1 MSKVIPVSPSDQVK
15 GKFLHSFA
23 IAVLG
28 LVAAGA
34 AAVLVLGSK
43 VGGVLIAFP
52 VAAAASAVLTALG
65 MMIDLARPL
74 LSWTNPQKAIKQNF
88 NVLIALF
95 ADAGI
100 LIGLTIAVTAVLRR
114 GLGPELLIGGVFV
127 LLLALTAASYKLM
140 LRFAERRYGE
150 IET

>member
-1 MSKVIPVSPSDQVK
+1 
-15 GKFLHSFA
+15 
-23 IAVLG
+23 LG
-28 LVAAGA
+28 LFAAGA

-43 VGGVLIAFP
+43 IGGVLIAFP

-74 LSWTNPQKAIKQNF
+74 LTWTNPQKAIKQNF
-88 NVLIALF
+88 NVLIAFF

-100 LIGLTIAVTAVLRR
+100 LVGLTLAGISVLKQ
-114 GLGPELLIGGVFV
+114 GLRPELLIGGVFV
-127 LLLALTAASYKLM
+127 LLLALTVLSFKLL